1 MLDFADRTGS
11 SIFMEVWPQMEVE
24 EMRPSLYLRFST
36 TPPGEKGKKVK
47 RPTPFRF
54 RGHPHPGSKKKI
66 RLRRVWPS
74 DSRLQIDL
82 EVLSL
87 QTQTHVHVP
96 LPPAAEVTAGRQA
109 RGPECFSKSPQKEG
123 SPSPR
128 RRNM

>member
-1 MLDFADRTGS
+1 MTTAPPTDGTSTDDPATTAGAHVLRAGGVSLVLDASTAVDVLVSTRRRPAALQAMTGHELFA
-11 SIFMEVWPQMEVE
+11 PQ
-24 EMRPSLYLRFST
+24 
-36 TPPGEKGKKVK
+36 
-47 RPTPFRF
+47 
-54 RGHPHPGSKKKI
+54 I
-66 RLRRVWPS
+66 
-74 DSRLQIDL
+74 IDL